1 MPVALTELRG
11 LQTLA
16 LVDPDLPGLP
26 RELSRLTRLRSL
38 RLALFHLGSLP
49 HGFGGLVRLRELSIE
64 SHHLCGL
71 PDELRAL
78 QALRSLTL
86 RLPHVYVH
94 DWQHPAH
101 VPPRFTQS
109 LADLFALLAALP
121 DLTSLTLGEEHG
133 YALPGA
139 VFDRLPREF
148 AGLQALESLTL
159 EHISHVAPPHG
170 VVMPALR
177 RVQTCYA
184 GFDATEAELRAIFPN
199 ADLAG
204 GR

>member
-1 MPVALTELRG
+1 MPLALTELRG
-11 LQTLA
+11 LQALA

-49 HGFGGLVRLRELSIE
+49 HGFGGLVRLRELAIE

-86 RLPHVYVH
+86 QLPHVYVH
-94 DWQHPAH
+94 DWERPAH

-121 DLTSLTLGEEHG
+121 RLTSLTLGEDHS
-133 YALPGA
+133 YAMPGA
-139 VFDRLPREF
+139 VFDRLPPEF
-148 AGLQALESLTL
+148 GGLQALESLTL
-159 EHISHVAPPHG
+159 EHVSRVGAPHG

-177 RVQTCYA
+177 QIRTCYA

-199 ADLAG
+199 ADLSG